1 METVIRAAVVFLAL
15 WAITRVVGR
24 STLGELSSFE
34 LIVFVTMGDL
44 VQQAVTGQDSSVTG
58 AVLAVGTMAA
68 LTIILAWFNARSRKL
83 HAVVT
88 GRPVVV
94 VSDGAADHDTLRRER
109 LAYDDLLGAAR
120 QQGIE
125 DLRSVRLAVLEPNG
139 KVSFFAGESPA
150 SGAPDGTDAG

>member
-1 METVIRAAVVFLAL
+1 METVVRAAVVFLVL

-34 LIVFVTMGDL
+34 LIVFITMGDL
-44 VQQAVTGQDSSVTG
+44 VQQGVTGQDSSVTG
-58 AVLAVGTMAA
+58 AILAVGTMAS
-68 LTIILAWFNARSRKL
+68 LTIILAWFNARSRRL
-83 HAVVT
+83 HAIVT

-94 VSDGAADHDTLRRER
+94 VTRGVTDRGALRRER

-125 DLRSVRLAVLEPNG
+125 DLDTVRLAVLEPNG
-139 KVSFFAGESPA
+139 KISFFTTDGA
-150 SGAPDGTDAG
+150 SGAADGTDAG